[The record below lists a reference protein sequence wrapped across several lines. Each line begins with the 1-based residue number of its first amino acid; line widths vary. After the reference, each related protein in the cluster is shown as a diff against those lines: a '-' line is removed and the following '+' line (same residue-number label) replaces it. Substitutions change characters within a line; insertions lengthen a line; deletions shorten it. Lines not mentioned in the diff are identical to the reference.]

1 MRKHLTAIVAAA
13 LLLGILCGCGGSPE
27 ESVTVQKVS
36 RVSAQGSVGLVN
48 RYAGVVVSG
57 ETAEVQK
64 EDKKVKEV
72 LVKEGDWVAEGDV
85 LFSYDMEAMELDLSK
100 LLLELDGLENTIL
113 NAQDEI
119 PQLEKQRDAAPAAQQ
134 LSYSLQIQSLQA
146 DIREATYN
154 KGLKEREI
162 ANLQESLED
171 TDVRSPI
178 AGRIMS
184 VKETDDNGGMDWNG
198 NSDSNAFITVMDM
211 TTYQVKGNINEM
223 NVGTLMEGMRVII
236 RSRLDESTTWNGV
249 LDRIDW
255 ENKVSDENNG
265 YYYGPSDEM
274 TTSSKYPFFVTLDN
288 VTGLIL
294 GQHVYIEPDYGQNA
308 DRDGLWLPEYY
319 ISDANAGAWVWVA
332 NRHDRLEKRPVTLG
346 EYSGE
351 TGEYR
356 ILSGLSEDDY
366 IAFPEEGL
374 QAGQPTSVYDPARAG
389 TEYASGGN
397 AFFGGFYASGGDA
410 SEVEWDAPDESL
422 YAEEDA
428 DAPSDFVA
436 VEPAEREG

>member
-198 NSDSNAFITVMDM
+198 NSDSNAFITVMP
-211 TTYQVKGNINEM
+211 TPSRWQV
-223 NVGTLMEGMRVII
+223 
-236 RSRLDESTTWNGV
+236 S
-249 LDRIDW
+249 
-255 ENKVSDENNG
+255 
-265 YYYGPSDEM
+265 
-274 TTSSKYPFFVTLDN
+274 
-288 VTGLIL
+288 
-294 GQHVYIEPDYGQNA
+294 
-308 DRDGLWLPEYY
+308 
-319 ISDANAGAWVWVA
+319 
-332 NRHDRLEKRPVTLG
+332 
-346 EYSGE
+346 
-351 TGEYR
+351 
-356 ILSGLSEDDY
+356 
-366 IAFPEEGL
+366 
-374 QAGQPTSVYDPARAG
+374 
-389 TEYASGGN
+389 
-397 AFFGGFYASGGDA
+397 
-410 SEVEWDAPDESL
+410 
-422 YAEEDA
+422 
-428 DAPSDFVA
+428 
-436 VEPAEREG
+436 